1 MASIRIDGN
10 ITTVPHRERRIALG
24 TRRRVAEMTPEE
36 MRRELLISDV
46 TGLPNRRAF
55 EEASGALAIA
65 ISDADGLKALNDAYG
80 YAAGDAL
87 LQAHAQALRKAGLEA
102 YHDKGDEFLCRR

>member
-36 MRRELLISDV
+36 MRRELLTSDV
-46 TGLPNRRAF
+46 TGLP
-55 EEASGALAIA
+55 IA
-65 ISDADGLKALNDAYG
+65 ARSRKQVEHLR
-80 YAAGDAL
+80 
-87 LQAHAQALRKAGLEA
+87 LQSPMRMDSK
-102 YHDKGDEFLCRR
+102 R